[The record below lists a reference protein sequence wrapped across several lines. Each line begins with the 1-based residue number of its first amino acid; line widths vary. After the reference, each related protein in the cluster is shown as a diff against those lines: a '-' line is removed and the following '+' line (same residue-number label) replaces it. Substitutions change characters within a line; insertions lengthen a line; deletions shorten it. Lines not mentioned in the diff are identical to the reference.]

1 MALLDPSTFLGSES
15 EVPQDVRFQV
25 VDREGVEE
33 EGEVMAHRILLSAAS
48 PVFRKMFFVAETHD
62 RRAAVIVVRDTSKAA
77 FQAMVAAIYSKQ
89 PKAADLATLALVDV
103 FELAALAGRYEVLP
117 LEAIAMEHMHAL
129 PVPAEE
135 EGLMEV
141 AETCL
146 AFAHLEVASAALLRR
161 CAAALRRATRTV
173 ADTLQFASRYQGIAR
188 EPVAMALLAR
198 MAEVPAPP
206 EEGRRYRTARV
217 MQQVLVNAAHAN
229 LPNLQQLI
237 QQHPNFIHA
246 QGQGHQGHHA
256 HAPGHNPVHQA
267 NAHHNQHMLQMVQE
281 GLPLA
286 PVDHLQFAFPPIFLH
301 HPAQGHAPAHAPEVI
316 DVGDAPE
323 PNQVDGPV
331 ADLEIIEVN
340 MEAN

>member
-15 EVPQDVRFQV
+15 DVRFQV

-33 EGEVMAHRILLSAAS
+33 EGEVMAHRRILSAAS

-62 RRAAVIVVRDTSKAA
+62 RRAAVIVVRNTSKAA
-77 FQAMVAAIYSKQ
+77 FQAMVASIYKQ

-117 LEAIAMEHMHAL
+117 LEAIAMEHLDAL

-135 EGLMEV
+135 EGLMGV

-146 AFAHLEVASAALLRR
+146 AFAHLEVASAALLHR

-206 EEGRRYRTARV
+206 EEGRRCRTARV
-217 MQQVLVNAAHAN
+217 RQQVLVNAAHAN

-246 QGQGHQGHHA
+246 QGQGHQGH
-256 HAPGHNPVHQA
+256 APGHNPVHQA

-281 GLPLA
+281 GLPLPGRA
-286 PVDHLQFAFPPIFLH
+286 YPPIFLQLS
-301 HPAQGHAPAHAPEVI
+301 AQGHAPAHAPEVI

-323 PNQVDGPV
+323 PNQVDAPV
-331 ADLEIIEVN
+331 PDLEIIEVN